1 MSPVPA
7 GFARGTGRQR
17 GGKRG
22 SLLEQKVLWANVP
35 RQGRKKPLEAPRDGP
50 VSMLTAEVVSAAPLP
65 WSLPPWRRQ
74 VCVSAPLRP
83 SLGFCRA
90 LAWTAR
96 APLQVLLLT
105 APWGASR
112 DSVPDQFTQ
121 KFGALVFLQ
130 LPQVTSVARVSNPC
144 SRGCASRGPGRSCK

>member
-1 MSPVPA
+1 M
-7 GFARGTGRQR
+7 
-17 GGKRG
+17 
-22 SLLEQKVLWANVP
+22 LWANVP
-35 RQGRKKPLEAPRDGP
+35 RQGRKKPLEALRDGP